1 MLEVIN
7 LALQFFG
14 LIFLGLG
21 CGKFKALPDAG
32 LAWMDF
38 FILYVALPALFYRIV
53 AQTPLEQLANPRFIV
68 GTMLATFSAF
78 AVSFAIGMVIRRGQ
92 MAEATIAGLAGGY
105 GNIGIWVP
113 ASLWRRSDP
122 RPRRQSPSYSVST
135 TSCCFHSCHS

>member
-7 LALQFFG
+7 LALPFFG

-21 CGKFKALPDAG
+21 CGKFKAIPDSG

-68 GTMLATFSAF
+68 GTMLATFCAF
-78 AVSFAIGMVIRRGQ
+78 AVSFALGMGIRRGQ
-92 MAEATIAGLAGGY
+92 MANGIHYPALLFLAHKIADRLAQKFRAGTVRLAPALATLT
-105 GNIGIWVP
+105 P
-113 ASLWRRSDP
+113 
-122 RPRRQSPSYSVST
+122 
-135 TSCCFHSCHS
+135 